1 MPELMRR
8 LACGALLCTVAA
20 TLVACGG
27 GKGADQ
33 AASAAAAPLL
43 LGASDVLTL
52 QNGQL
57 ASGPVLSGS
66 LQPQRKADLRAE
78 LSAVV
83 LEVRRDNGD
92 AVKAGDVLL
101 RLDDSALRDS
111 LLAAEA
117 AVRAAEQAVEQADR
131 LLARQKS
138 LAGQGMVSQQAIDDA
153 TLRRAS
159 AVNDV
164 ASARALLAQARQ
176 QASRS
181 VVRAPFAGVVAERQ
195 VSAGDTVS
203 IGMALMSVV
212 DPASLRFD
220 ALVAAE
226 QAATLRVG
234 QKVDFH
240 VSGASGAAGTAG
252 EGYRGT
258 LQRIDPVANA
268 TTRQV
273 AVSVT
278 FDDAASAPRVAGLFA
293 EGRVETSSTAAV
305 LVPTSALVRAGDAAF
320 VWRVNSGKLAKV
332 PVVLGERDA
341 RSGDWVVKQGVAAG
355 DRLLRHPGS
364 TLADGQRVTLAAAVP
379 AAASAASAATLAAS
393 R

>member
-1 MPELMRR
+1 MPELMTR
-8 LACGALLCTVAA
+8 LARGALCALAA

-27 GKGADQ
+27 GKGAQD
-33 AASAAAAPLL
+33 AASSPVAPLL
-43 LGASDVLTL
+43 LAASDILTL
-52 QNGQL
+52 QSGQL
-57 ASGPVLSGS
+57 TSGPVLSGS

-101 RLDDSALRDS
+101 RLDDTALRDT

-117 AVRAAEQAVEQADR
+117 GLRAAQQAVEQADR

-153 TLRRAS
+153 TLRRSA

-164 ASARALLAQARQ
+164 AAARARLAQAQQ

-181 VVRAPFAGVVAERQ
+181 VVRAPFAGLVAERQ

-203 IGMALMSVV
+203 VGMALMKVV

-226 QAATLRVG
+226 EAASLRVG
-234 QKVDFH
+234 QKVQFH
-240 VSGASGAAGTAG
+240 VSGVAG
-252 EGYRGT
+252 EGYQGT
-258 LQRIDPVANA
+258 LRRIDPVANA

-293 EGRVETSSTAAV
+293 EGRVETDSTAAL
-305 LVPTSALVRAGDAAF
+305 LVPATALVRAGDAAF
-320 VWRVNSGKLAKV
+320 VWRVNSGKLSKV

-341 RSGDWVVKQGVAAG
+341 RSGDWVVKSGVAVGA
-355 DRLLRHPGS
+355 RLLRHPGS
-364 TLADGQRVTLAAAVP
+364 TLADGQRVTLAASAAP
-379 AAASAASAATLAAS
+379 GAASAASAAS